1 MLQGK
6 IYLVGAGPGDAELL
20 TLKGYRLICQADVI
34 AYDHLVPSVI
44 LECAR
49 PDAELISVGKLPH
62 RHTLPQNEISALLIE
77 KAKTNRII
85 VRLKGGDPFVF
96 GRGGEEAEACTEA
109 GVDFEVVPGVT
120 SALAAPAYS
129 GIPPTHRDYT
139 SSVAIVTGHRKDE
152 QDIEI
157 PKAGTI
163 VFLMGVANIE
173 KIINSL
179 LKAGWPGQTKIAAI
193 EKGTCYDQ
201 RVIKGTLDDFLETA
215 RKAKLHAPAVFIVG
229 KVVELQ
235 EKLDWFGKKPR
246 ILLPGTHPEKYQHLG
261 TIVHRPLIKLVP
273 IEDYTEAD
281 KPLKNLD
288 AFDWIVFTST
298 NGAKFFFERLNAI
311 GLDAR
316 ALHSVKVAA
325 IGVTT
330 AEMLR
335 SYGVLADMQPESESS
350 VGLLEEFEKIGAAGK
365 KILLVK
371 PEVGSPV
378 LFEKLSTAGAFVE
391 VVVVY
396 KNIDIEPQETNFDFI
411 DQILFTSASTVQ
423 AFLRRYCS
431 VPEGLKVY
439 CLGQP
444 TLNEAK
450 KHNIQAELTPS

>member
-6 IYLVGAGPGDAELL
+6 IYLVGAGPGGAELL

-34 AYDHLVPSVI
+34 AYDHLVPSAL

-62 RHTLPQNEISALLIE
+62 RHTLLQNEISELLIE

-120 SALAAPAYS
+120 SALAAPCYG

-139 SSVAIVTGHRKDE
+139 SSVTIVTGHRKDE

-163 VFLMGVANIE
+163 IFLMGVANIE
-173 KIINSL
+173 RIIDSL
-179 LKAGWPGQTKIAAI
+179 LKAGWSGQTKIAAI

-201 RVIKGTLDDFLETA
+201 RVIKGTLDDFLKTA
-215 RKAKLHAPAVFIVG
+215 RKAKLRAPAVFIVG

-261 TIVHRPLIKLVP
+261 IIIHRPLIKLVP

-281 KPLKNLD
+281 KPLKNLY

-298 NGAKFFFERLNAI
+298 NGVKFFFERLNAI
-311 GLDAR
+311 RLDTR
-316 ALHSVKVAA
+316 ALHSMKVAA

-335 SYGVLADMQPESESS
+335 SYGVLVDMQPESESS
-350 VGLLEEFEKIGAAGK
+350 AGLLEEFEKIGVKGK

-378 LFEKLSTAGAFVE
+378 LFDKLSAAAFVE

-396 KNIDIEPQETNFDFI
+396 KNIDIEPDQTDFNFI

-423 AFLRRYCS
+423 AFLRRYGS

-439 CLGQP
+439 CLGRP

-450 KHNIQAELTPS
+450 KHNIQAELLPP